1 MQTNES
7 EHAPES
13 IRPGQDRTTVPRL
26 FRQAGLAPPAPAA
39 VATDRRPASP
49 REGRVP
55 WILVADDEPTVREV
69 WTTTLRQAGYRTVE
83 ARDGREALDLMKI
96 IVPDLM
102 ILDLRMPEL
111 TGEEVL
117 QQLRQSAVISRIP
130 VLIISGFLDDEAG
143 AESGLGLNVVGRLTK
158 PQSLTALV
166 DAVRAGLATRPAA

>member
-13 IRPGQDRTTVPRL
+13 IRPGQDQTSVPRL
-26 FRQAGLAPPAPAA
+26 FRQAGLAPRAPAA

-55 WILVADDEPTVREV
+55 WILVADDDPTVRDV

-83 ARDGREALDLMKI
+83 ARDGREALDLMKM

-102 ILDLRMPEL
+102 ILDLLMPEF
-111 TGEEVL
+111 TGKEVL

-158 PQSLTALV
+158 PLSLTALV
-166 DAVRAGLATRPAA
+166 NAVRAGLATRPAA